1 MDIGVIMS
9 RGGSAGARVDELIL
23 AAARSID
30 AAIYR
35 FNHPQRLDALA
46 AAAARGIRVRLVLD
60 RNKYEES
67 RSTQELLRGSV
78 IPFRLAFGRNGP
90 GSKMHHKFAIV
101 DSQWLLTGSY
111 NWTLE
116 SEEQNFENLIL
127 LPDRESIELYAQE
140 FETLWIEAAPLE
152 WHSSPHGAHWRNGS
166 DL

>member
-1 MDIGVIMS
+1 MEISVFMS
-9 RGGSAGARVDELIL
+9 RGGSAGARVDELIRT
-23 AAARSID
+23 AAKSID

-46 AAAARGIRVRLVLD
+46 SAAARGIRVRLVLD

-67 RSTQELLRGSV
+67 RSTQELLGNCA

-101 DSQWLLTGSY
+101 DSQLLVTGSY

-116 SEEQNFENLIL
+116 SEQENLENLIVL
-127 LPDRESIELYAQE
+127 RDRETIELYAQE
-140 FETLWIEAAPLE
+140 FESLWTEAAPLE
-152 WHSSPHGAHWRNGS
+152 
-166 DL
+166 

>member
-1 MDIGVIMS
+1 MDISVFMS
-9 RGGSAGARVDELIL
+9 RGGSAGARVDELIRT
-23 AAARSID
+23 AAKSID

-67 RSTQELLRGSV
+67 RSTRELFRSCA
-78 IPFRLAFGRNGP
+78 IPFRPAFGRNGP

-127 LPDRESIELYAQE
+127 LRDRESIELYAQE
-140 FETLWIEAAPLE
+140 FETLWTEAAPLE
-152 WHSSPHGAHWRNGS
+152 
-166 DL
+166 